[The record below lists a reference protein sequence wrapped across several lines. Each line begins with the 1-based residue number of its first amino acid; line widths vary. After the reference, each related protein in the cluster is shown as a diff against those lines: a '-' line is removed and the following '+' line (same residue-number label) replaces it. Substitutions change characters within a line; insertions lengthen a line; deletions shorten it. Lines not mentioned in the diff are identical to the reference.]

1 MNNGQII
8 ICIIRSNHVNLFT
21 NDKWDHL
28 RHFGCAMSPRYNVF
42 NRTDGVQSSMA
53 TGSKYSYCSCPDS
66 NSVTFDLPFS
76 LCGYLQGTVVANSRS
91 WSKMLIEF
99 EDVWRILLL
108 LRSQWT
114 IWQKRFVRPT
124 TLVKRL
130 SGISKKEEMFRLGYH
145 TGETHS
151 YPEAY
156 KWNEHH
162 EHPSNPSIS
171 LSTSTHV
178 PES

>member
-1 MNNGQII
+1 MDKSLYASLGQIMSTCSPMTSEI
-8 ICIIRSNHVNLFT
+8 TWGTLGVPWVPGTTSSIEPMACKAEWQPGANTATAAALTVTVSHLIYLF
-21 NDKWDHL
+21 
-28 RHFGCAMSPRYNVF
+28 RFA
-42 NRTDGVQSSMA
+42 A
-53 TGSKYSYCSCPDS
+53 TCREQLWLTIGHDQKCW
-66 NSVTFDLPFS
+66 LS
-76 LCGYLQGTVVANSRS
+76 L
-91 WSKMLIEF
+91 
-99 EDVWRILLL
+99 DVWRILLL

-151 YPEAY
+151 YPKAY